1 MNKLQIN
8 LEEKYAKKLGVGPTA
23 KKLFQEINKEPSVVL
38 NFENIE
44 FMSRSFAQEYVFQK
58 HNSNVEIEEINM
70 DDSIR
75 QLLNVVEEDF
85 KKTCLNS

>member
-1 MNKLQIN
+1 MSKLVIN

-23 KKLFQEINKEPSVVL
+23 KKLFEEIEKEPSVVL

-58 HNSNVEIEEINM
+58 HNCKTEIEEINM
-70 DDSIR
+70 NDSIK
-75 QLLNVVEEDF
+75 QLLEVVEEDF
-85 KKTCLNS
+85 ERTCLK